1 MGFESNQ
8 SYSNTP
14 QELKDAGIFLT
25 GEKNVKDFNWG
36 ILMFYALNG
45 VMQLSREKS
54 APDGVPIEY
63 ELVRSCLFLSTLIL
77 KYQGQN
83 YSETLAK
90 LKAKRKSDL
99 DKAYRTE
106 LPDEAS
112 KIRMFR
118 EVDLEYSIELF
129 TLVMNQINEAKLL
142 PTMKGIALDGWIE
155 KKEIKV

>member
-1 MGFESNQ
+1 MFESNQ

-14 QELKDAGIFLT
+14 QELKDVGIFLT

-36 ILMFYALNG
+36 ILMFYSLNG

-63 ELVRSCLFLSTLIL
+63 ELVRSCLFLSTLIK
-77 KYQGQN
+77 KYQGVN
-83 YSETLAK
+83 YTEKLTTLK
-90 LKAKRKSDL
+90 DKRKNEL
-99 DKAYRTE
+99 AKAYRTE
-106 LPDEAS
+106 MPDEAS

-118 EVDLEYSIELF
+118 EVDLDYSIELF
-129 TLVMNQINEAKLL
+129 DLIMEQINEAKLL
-142 PTMKGIALDGWIE
+142 PTLKGILIDGWVE